1 MSISVNTNPG
11 ALVALQNLNKTSR
24 ALAEVQN
31 RINTGLR
38 VASAKDNGAVYQIA
52 QSLRADLAGMQAVK
66 QSLDRGVSAVEVAL
80 AAGES
85 ISDLLIDMK
94 SKVVAAADTGLDIES
109 RTALK
114 NDFDSLRD
122 QVTDIVK
129 NATFNGSN
137 MIENGGIGVT
147 AIVNDTGTSVITVE
161 AQDLSLTGTNIT
173 ITAATTFT
181 TATQAASVVSL
192 LESSLSNVNS
202 ALSKLGTGA
211 RSLEAMRFFAD
222 KLSDVVEVGIG
233 NLVDADLA
241 KESARLQALQVKL
254 QLGIQALGI
263 ANQAPQMLLGLFR

>member
-1 MSISVNTNPG
+1 MTISVNTNPG
-11 ALVALQNLNKTSR
+11 ALIALQNLNKTSR
-24 ALAEVQN
+24 AMAEVQS

-52 QSLRADLAGMQAVK
+52 QSLRADLAGMGAVK

-85 ISDLLIDMK
+85 ISDLMIDMK
-94 SKVVAAADTGLDIES
+94 SKAVAAADAGLDAES

-122 QVTDIVK
+122 QITDIVK

-137 MIENGGIGVT
+137 MIENGGVGVT

-173 ITAATTFT
+173 ITAASSFA
-181 TATQAASVVSL
+181 TATQAASVVAL
-192 LESSLSNVNS
+192 IESSLSNVNS

-241 KESARLQALQVKL
+241 RESARLQAFQVKQ

-263 ANQAPQMLLGLFR
+263 ANQAPQTLLGLFR

>member
-1 MSISVNTNPG
+1 MTISVNTNPG
-11 ALVALQNLNKTSR
+11 ALIALQNLNKTSR
-24 ALAEVQN
+24 AMAEVQS

-52 QSLRADLAGMQAVK
+52 QSLRADLAGMGAVK

-85 ISDLLIDMK
+85 ISDLMIDMK
-94 SKVVAAADTGLDIES
+94 SKAVAAADAGLDAES

-122 QVTDIVK
+122 QITDIVK

-137 MIENGGIGVT
+137 MIENGGVGVT

-161 AQDLSLTGTNIT
+161 AQDLSLTGINIT
-173 ITAATTFT
+173 ITAASSFA
-181 TATQAASVVSL
+181 TATQAASVVAL
-192 LESSLSNVNS
+192 IESSLSNVNS

-241 KESARLQALQVKL
+241 RESARLQAFQVKQ

-263 ANQAPQMLLGLFR
+263 ANQAPQTLLGLFR

>member
-1 MSISVNTNPG
+1 MTTSVNTNPG
-11 ALVALQNLNKTSR
+11 ALVALRNLSATAR
-24 ALAEVQN
+24 GLAAVQN
-31 RINTGLR
+31 RVNTGLK
-38 VASAKDNGAVYQIA
+38 VAGARDNGAVYAIA
-52 QSLRADLAGMQAVK
+52 QNLRADLKGMDAVK
-66 QSLDRGVSAVEVAL
+66 SSLDRGISSVDVAL

-85 ISDLLIDMK
+85 ISDLLVEMK
-94 SKVVAAADTGLDIES
+94 SKAVGAADTGLDAES

-137 MIENGGIGVT
+137 MIENGGIAVT
-147 AIVNDTGTSVITVE
+147 AIVNDTGTSVLTVD

-173 ITAATTFT
+173 ITAASTFA
-181 TATQAASVVSL
+181 TATQAASVVAL

-202 ALSKLGTGA
+202 SLARLGTGA
-211 RSLEAMRFFAD
+211 RSLESQRIFTD
-222 KLSDVVEVGIG
+222 KLTDVIEIGIG

-241 KESARLQALQVKL
+241 KDSALLQSLQVKQ

-263 ANQAPQMLLGLFR
+263 ANQAPQIILGLFQ

>member
-1 MSISVNTNPG
+1 MTTSVNTNPG
-11 ALVALQNLNKTSR
+11 ALIALQNLNKTAR
-24 ALAEVQN
+24 ALAEVQS

-85 ISDLLIDMK
+85 ISDLMIDMK
-94 SKVVAAADTGLDIES
+94 AKAVAAADSGLDTES

-122 QVTDIVK
+122 QITDIVK

-137 MIENGGIGVT
+137 MIENGGVGVT

-173 ITAATTFT
+173 ITAASTFA
-181 TATQAASVVSL
+181 TATQAASIVAL
-192 LESSLSNVNS
+192 IESSLSNVNS

-241 KESARLQALQVKL
+241 RESARLQAFQVKQ

-263 ANQAPQMLLGLFR
+263 ANQAPQSLLGLFR

>member
-1 MSISVNTNPG
+1 MTTSVNTNPG
-11 ALVALQNLNKTSR
+11 ALVALRNLSATAR
-24 ALAEVQN
+24 GLAAVQN
-31 RINTGLR
+31 RVNTGLK
-38 VASAKDNGAVYQIA
+38 VAGARDNGAVFAIA
-52 QSLRADLAGMQAVK
+52 QNLRADLKGMEAVK
-66 QSLDRGVSAVEVAL
+66 SSLDRGISSVDVAL

-85 ISDLLIDMK
+85 ISDLLVEMK
-94 SKVVAAADTGLDIES
+94 SKAVGSADTGLDAES

-137 MIENGGIGVT
+137 MIENGGISVT
-147 AIVNDTGTSVITVE
+147 AIVNDTGTSVLTVD

-173 ITAATTFT
+173 ITAASTFS
-181 TATQAASVVSL
+181 TATQAASIVAL

-202 ALSKLGTGA
+202 ALARLGTGA
-211 RSLEAMRFFAD
+211 RSLESQRIFTD
-222 KLSDVVEVGIG
+222 KLTDVIEIGIG

-241 KESARLQALQVKL
+241 KDSALLQSLQVKQ

-263 ANQAPQMLLGLFR
+263 ANQAPQIILGLFQ